1 MWNEA
6 ARSRG
11 LAQEGLPAGSRERLI
26 EILRHMKRNLA
37 AVEAAGEAD
46 PAADGDG
53 VEPEL
58 HAATASA
65 SAAAPATSRSER
77 WFIRIDSFSDGLTDD
92 LARACDRAGRRIAA
106 ASDPEDERPRL
117 TSKVGSGDR
126 EDQEEPDGHRRQ
138 RIVDRLTTQLQLSPD
153 QQKKVETILE
163 DGHKRIT
170 AIYRQSQDQA
180 RPQYDAVH
188 TEIRTRIRAVLTPAQ
203 QPKFDDFL
211 KRLDAERKAREQQPP
226 RPPR

>member
-1 MWNEA
+1 MTMA
-6 ARSRG
+6 A
-11 LAQEGLPAGSRERLI
+11 
-26 EILRHMKRNLA
+26 KR
-37 AVEAAGEAD
+37 
-46 PAADGDG
+46 P
-53 VEPEL
+53 
-58 HAATASA
+58 S
-65 SAAAPATSRSER
+65 
-77 WFIRIDSFSDGLTDD
+77 
-92 LARACDRAGRRIAA
+92 ARALALTVAVFILGGAVGVLGTYLAGHMN
-106 ASDPEDERPRL
+106 
-117 TSKVGSGDR
+117 
-126 EDQEEPDGHRRQ
+126 DGHRRQ

-211 KRLDAERKAREQQPP
+211 TRLDAERKAREQQPP